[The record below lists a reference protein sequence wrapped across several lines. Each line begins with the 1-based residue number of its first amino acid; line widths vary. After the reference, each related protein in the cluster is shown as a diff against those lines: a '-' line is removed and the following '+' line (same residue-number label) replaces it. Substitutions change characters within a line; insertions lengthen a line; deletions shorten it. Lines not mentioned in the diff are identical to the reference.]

1 MSELSFA
8 LNGITVGYGR
18 AFWVMRRYKRPNA
31 AASGAR
37 KPGKNRR
44 GWFIS
49 DARGSRG
56 DKGRQT
62 VLGSGM

>member
-18 AFWVMRRYKRPNA
+18 AFWVMRRYKGPNA
-31 AASGAR
+31 VASSAF
-37 KPGKNRR
+37 KPGENRR
-44 GWFIS
+44 GWFTS

-56 DKGRQT
+56 DMDRQT
-62 VLGSGM
+62 FLGIGM